1 MIVMK
6 FLSYGGANGS
16 YPQSH
21 CDIVA
26 NKDLLEEASK
36 RTGSGA
42 DYILVPIQ

>member
-1 MIVMK
+1 MK

-26 NKDLLEEASK
+26 NKDLFEEASK
-36 RTGSGA
+36 KTRSGA
-42 DYILVPIQ
+42 DYISVSRQ